1 MARECPFKK
10 TQNCPQQRSK
20 PGFKKPGKRQ
30 EQQMQHFQALHQQA
44 KVRAIPDSED
54 ESDLDTDEDDSIKT
68 IIDIP
73 SIAEHTARFT
83 EEEREQWVLEMKNQ
97 GVNF

>member
-1 MARECPFKK
+1 MK
-10 TQNCPQQRSK
+10 TQNRPQQRFK

-30 EQQMQHFQALHQQA
+30 EQQMQRFQALRQQA
-44 KVRAIPDSED
+44 KIRAITDSD
-54 ESDLDTDEDDSIKT
+54 NESDLDTDEDDSIET
-68 IIDIP
+68 VTDIP
-73 SIAEHTARFT
+73 SIAERTAHFT

>member
-10 TQNCPQQRSK
+10 TQNRPQPRSK
-20 PGFKKPGKRQ
+20 PGFKKPGKCQ
-30 EQQMQHFQALHQQA
+30 EQQMQRFQALRQQA
-44 KVRAIPDSED
+44 KIRAITDSDD
-54 ESDLDTDEDDSIKT
+54 ESDLDTDEDDSIET
-68 IIDIP
+68 ITDIP
-73 SIAEHTARFT
+73 SIAERTARFT